1 MNKHQLSE
9 AYRLLANKYELK
21 AAQRDNLDRSDD
33 YLTILQLVHLQ
44 NWTHVADLMNKNN
57 YFIDR
62 NGDDPK
68 FEIVG

>member
-1 MNKHQLSE
+1 MNKHQLAA
-9 AYRLLANKYELK
+9 AYLLLKNAYELK
-21 AAQRDNLDRSDD
+21 AGQRDNLDRSDD
-33 YLTILQLVHLQ
+33 YLEILQLVH
-44 NWTHVADLMNKNN
+44 NDKWATVEVLMNKNN